1 MSKEEFEKRVSAS
14 VGKVSTSVVLPAEL
28 WQKAKIHAL
37 KNGLTLYQV
46 VEEALRKYLEGVG
59 GEEAT

>member
-1 MSKEEFEKRVSAS
+1 MSKEWFEKKVSAS
-14 VGKVSTSVVLPAEL
+14 VGKVYTSVVLPAEL

-46 VEEALRKYLEGVG
+46 VEEALRRYLEEVG
-59 GEEAT
+59 GGEA